1 MKKTV
6 ILEIVFSIM
15 IIGGIALAASNRPV
29 DGHPI
34 GLLDYQVNTI
44 RAKRIEIMDDEW
56 RIRMVLD
63 VHEGHPVVT
72 FYTEAGE
79 PAKVISVPDAGL
91 ILGE

>member
-63 VHEGHPVVT
+63 VHEDHPVVT

>member
-1 MKKTV
+1 MKKLV
-6 ILEIVFSIM
+6 VLEVVCSILIL
-15 IIGGIALAASNRPV
+15 GGIALAVNNRPV
-29 DGHPI
+29 GGHPI

-63 VHEGHPVVT
+63 VHEGRSVVT
-72 FYTEAGE
+72 FFNESGE